1 MLTPAHHRWVML
13 AVETPVCIIS
23 YYYYIIFLY
32 IRTKSMIRE
41 SEKHLKDIIEVLSV
55 SPGNRGVLL
64 QRLFLRNIHYSKNP
78 YQDFTVNK
86 QLNL

>member
-1 MLTPAHHRWVML
+1 ML

-23 YYYYIIFLY
+23 YFYYIIFLC

-55 SPGNRGVLL
+55 SPGNRGALF
-64 QRLFLRNIHYSKNP
+64 QRLFLQNIHYSKNP

-86 QLNL
+86 QLN